1 MDRLVI
7 FLWASGSTSFINS
20 WLAWKCVIIFVVEVQ
35 VSNCRELFSTVYFLC
50 LVFTT
55 ALEVGE
61 QSGMVTDEGL

>member
-1 MDRLVI
+1 
-7 FLWASGSTSFINS
+7 
-20 WLAWKCVIIFVVEVQ
+20 VEVEFYKELADLEECDNICGRSTGLELQ
-35 VSNCRELFSTVYFLC
+35 ELFSIIYFLC

>member
-1 MDRLVI
+1 M
-7 FLWASGSTSFINS
+7 
-20 WLAWKCVIIFVVEVQ
+20 IIFEVEVQ
-35 VSNCRELFSTVYFLC
+35 VASCRSCLVPFIFLS

>member
-1 MDRLVI
+1 MCDNI
-7 FLWASGSTSFINS
+7 CGGSAS
-20 WLAWKCVIIFVVEVQ
+20 L
-35 VSNCRELFSTVYFLC
+35 ELQELLSTVYFSC